1 MSSTRI
7 RWGSFWFCCWENG
20 RIIWIKFL

>member
-7 RWGSFWFCCWENG
+7 RWVSFWFCCWKNG
-20 RIIWIKFL
+20 RIIWVKFL